1 MLEGVPCKKM
11 QYLQFANGKKRS
23 FFYLYFDMRPHYEK
37 VLTSKSLGVCIIA
50 FLLIDRRHYQY
61 SIHFLASVC
70 YHKPKNWIDDCFP
83 MTFSNHLQRCFAL
96 QIEITQLICMHVIW
110 VVRFEPLRVKMES
123 KSFDSNFLSRNHLRK
138 ETRRDI
144 RLLQEAVNI

>member
-1 MLEGVPCKKM
+1 MLEGVSCKKM

-37 VLTSKSLGVCIIA
+37 DLTSKSLGVCIIA

-70 YHKPKNWIDDCFP
+70 YHKPKNWVDDCFP

-96 QIEITQLICMHVIW
+96 HIEITQLIERLGLQSLILWELKRSFFSIPNVIIQT
-110 VVRFEPLRVKMES
+110 FK
-123 KSFDSNFLSRNHLRK
+123 
-138 ETRRDI
+138 
-144 RLLQEAVNI
+144 